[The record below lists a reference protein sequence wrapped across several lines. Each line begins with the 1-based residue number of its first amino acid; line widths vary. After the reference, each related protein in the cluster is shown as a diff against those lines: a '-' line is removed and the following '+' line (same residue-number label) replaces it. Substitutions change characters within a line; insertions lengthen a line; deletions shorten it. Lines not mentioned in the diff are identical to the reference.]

1 VDSTAPATP
10 TFSGITSGGTY
21 NFGAVPASSAIS
33 CSSSDLLS
41 GLTVAGCV
49 VTGYSSAVG
58 THTLTATATDN
69 AGNTSLAN
77 LTYTVVKADPTIT
90 WNQPAPIVYG
100 TALSATQLNATASVP
115 GTFVYNPAA
124 GAILQAGVQTL
135 SVTFTPTDTADYNPA
150 TKTVSLTVNKATPT
164 ITWNQPA
171 AIVYGTALSATQLNA
186 TASVPGTFVYNPP
199 EGTVLQAG
207 TRTLATTFTPTDT
220 TDYTTATKSVTLTVN
235 KANPVV
241 TWNLP
246 ATMLFGTPLSSTQ
259 LNATANVPGA
269 FLYSPPAG
277 TVLQPG
283 PQPISLTFTPNDT
296 ANYNVYSTSKTINV
310 GSSQPCLSTT
320 LSSPLTIKSGTAYCI
335 QAGGLVKGSVTVQSG
350 GSLFMTGGTISG
362 SLTST
367 GATALSF
374 CGASLNSTVS
384 ISGTT
389 GPVRIGGPGGSGCAG
404 VKVASSLTLK
414 SNTGGISVVGNT
426 LSGTVLATGNTHGL
440 FFSANKVSGS
450 VTFDTNSGGVTFTN
464 NTVTSFVSISNS
476 TGGFVFSG
484 NSISGKVT
492 LKNNS

>member
-1 VDSTAPATP
+1 MAGD
-10 TFSGITSGGTY
+10 
-21 NFGAVPASSAIS
+21 
-33 CSSSDLLS
+33 
-41 GLTVAGCV
+41 VAG
-49 VTGYSSAVG
+49 
-58 THTLTATATDN
+58 
-69 AGNTSLAN
+69 
-77 LTYTVVKADPTIT
+77 
-90 WNQPAPIVYG
+90 
-100 TALSATQLNATASVP
+100 
-115 GTFVYNPAA
+115 
-124 GAILQAGVQTL
+124 
-135 SVTFTPTDTADYNPA
+135 
-150 TKTVSLTVNKATPT
+150 
-164 ITWNQPA
+164 
-171 AIVYGTALSATQLNA
+171 
-186 TASVPGTFVYNPP
+186 
-199 EGTVLQAG
+199 
-207 TRTLATTFTPTDT
+207 TT
-220 TDYTTATKSVTLTVN
+220 
-235 KANPVV
+235 
-241 TWNLP
+241 
-246 ATMLFGTPLSSTQ
+246 
-259 LNATANVPGA
+259 
-269 FLYSPPAG
+269 
-277 TVLQPG
+277 
-283 PQPISLTFTPNDT
+283 
-296 ANYNVYSTSKTINV
+296 
-310 GSSQPCLSTT
+310 
-320 LSSPLTIKSGTAYCI
+320 
-335 QAGGLVKGSVTVQSG
+335 SVTVQSG